1 MKLLCISQATGV
13 EAKLCAIFNNCGP
26 QFGTGNLFAPSK
38 QHAKRGKQVGQK
50 RS

>member
-1 MKLLCISQATGV
+1 MELLFISQATGV
-13 EAKLCAIFNNCGP
+13 EAKLCARP

-38 QHAKRGKQVGQK
+38 QLAKRGKQVGEK